1 MACERCAEANER
13 VIFLERVMN
22 KQNSKKLNSKQKT
35 IAVIA
40 LIVTV
45 LLAICVTFAWYTN
58 RINGMKGEVRLGSF
72 NYEVSLYDVS
82 ASDYTV
88 TRAGTKAYTN
98 EKIDDTTFAQSTF
111 QLNDFANNSV
121 KYQVVKLTNNSGFG
135 IKAYEYLSF
144 GTLTEDQKTLA
155 NYFYFKPFKLSNN
168 AAAFPDFPSEVTEA
182 SLKNYFSSHTANLPS
197 ASAIAAVDTDWT
209 FGNLNNN
216 SVALEK
222 SAVSNGATEYYL
234 LAYTLRGTT
243 PEQIAA
249 GGGFDL
255 TPVIAIGQS
264 NGPVPQTSGSAKAIY
279 ADSWYE
285 LKSAIA
291 SANPGDTV
299 YLTANVSSPAN
310 TGLSIDND
318 INLNLNGYDL
328 TVAGDLVFN
337 YNSRENR
344 NLTVPAAS
352 HLTVRGNMYVASLG
366 AFSVNGSGSSQN
378 ILLGNRV
385 TGEGG
390 TTVTGGNL
398 FVNCGLAV
406 DQKTK
411 IANASTDEEKLTA
424 VTDDVIVEDSGF
436 SLNNVV
442 VQKVTV
448 SDKENATVTVNGSNT
463 MVKIGSGSTVK
474 AVTTET
480 NLNDIYIAN
489 YGTIAS
495 LNLAN
500 VAYPSSRNYDCGLY
514 VVNYNTVSTISLST
528 AARGFKSADTYY
540 NTRIKDAEGART
552 SFKNIVPTSG
562 YFKVV
567 DVEPFASSDVE
578 NSEVKN
584 LGGGVY
590 EVYLRNTNLNTETA
604 SESINALFTQ
614 YGFDA
619 LDCKELRMITTNAIT
634 LKTLQFTDI
643 RDNFKNVNTV
653 DLSRSAIADDTIP
666 ANAFNVT
673 ASTAT
678 NKILNLNTVV
688 LPRTQVSIGNAAFK
702 GTNIEAITITSN
714 ISSIGREAF
723 YTNTNLEVTW
733 DNSDVSTLATF
744 VNNDAF
750 DSDKTIIFMDPAVVQ
765 NAYNNNNFTDEWKL
779 NMYENY
785 DFKANQG
792 TYYCKYA
799 RDGAQDACEIIYYA
813 GTIADKAGL
822 DLVPNQLNDGTSNYT
837 VTGIKQQAFKK
848 AIIADSGRT
857 STGVIVDLTNC
868 TKVAA
873 YAFEG
878 NLTVSELSLGNVYS
892 IGAAAFANNNIV
904 YSNARPN
911 TFSGMNTLEERAFA
925 GAIVSGGI
933 VDLHALASAKY
944 APGENVFAGFRF
956 NGSYSGNA
964 SDNAVLDLR
973 NLSSIPSNFAGSAQ
987 IRSDILLNGVGTISA
1002 GAFSG
1007 AIKTNNTETPT
1018 NIVDARDVKVIGEKA
1033 FSDIECNILYLGT
1046 HDASLKDIQHPYE
1059 SIIGSTSGINIKTL
1073 VLDGD
1078 FATSDSPALAS
1089 SVSTDMITI
1098 GTLQLTHDTTTIPA
1112 YAFATNRDVESGAFT
1127 MNPNLTINNVSTS
1140 QEVEGQTVTAS
1151 FTIGDAAF
1159 KGTGFSATEKDFE
1172 GVTSIGV
1179 RAFAASTIV
1188 NLNLGEKITT
1198 IANENFIQYCDG
1210 IKNLYIETVL
1220 PEPEE
1225 GSEEETVLTD
1235 YLVVLGGTTAADE
1248 AFSSAGTT
1256 VGTTAAPFRIR
1267 VPKTLLMTYLD
1278 DNVWSGWENYFEAQ
1292 VHRYQTGTA
1301 AQQLTW
1307 YYYIVNY
1314 ADGTQGIHIITCE
1327 FTGTSKTLTT
1337 ISVTNPAVIDGI
1349 SVTELGADYDMFKN
1363 FPASVATINFT
1374 ITQGEQSQPATLESI
1389 NGNALQNPLIRMLNS
1404 ETRSTNQR
1412 FVFDGPN
1419 GLLLRKNVKASP
1431 NGVSANNEL
1440 VKVHNWLCRNNITW
1454 IRKTATTQKIP
1465 LEISK
1470 IQKGAFAGAS
1480 YYVSST
1486 GTWKPLE
1493 NMELEAKSTSRNFD
1507 HKLAFIEAGAFD
1519 HSGVTNF
1526 DLSNLQNTLT
1536 IGQDAFGSPRELT
1549 VDSNGYYTYQQAAGL
1564 TITLPAG
1571 QLDSY
1576 KDTSSFYLYYK
1587 YGCLTE
1593 ASGTSVEQNAAQTQK
1608 KTTSL
1613 KNNEYDIT
1621 LGGVKYHLMNSGTE
1635 YEGTTYTSNS
1645 TKLIAVV
1652 TGLSEQTAASST
1664 LIIPSTVSYRG
1675 INYTVV
1681 GITDKALGTNDVLET
1696 LILPNKDVIYSS
1708 TALAGCSK
1716 LGTIQ
1721 YSDIVAYTENAENNV
1736 AALPAPSSKSL
1747 IEDTSEENSGE

>member
-1 MACERCAEANER
+1 
-13 VIFLERVMN
+13 MN

-168 AAAFPDFPSEVTEA
+168 AAAFPDFPSEVTET

-222 SAVSNGATEYYL
+222 SAVSDDATEYYL

-255 TPVIAIGQS
+255 TPVIAIGQT

-310 TGLSIDND
+310 TGLSIDNG

-328 TVAGDLVFN
+328 TIAGDLVFN
-337 YNSRENR
+337 YNTKENR

-352 HLTVRGNMYVASLG
+352 TLTVKGNMRITSLG
-366 AFSVNGSGSSQN
+366 AFSLNGSGSSKN
-378 ILLGNRV
+378 IILGERV
-385 TGEGG
+385 TGDNG

-398 FVNCGLAV
+398 YVNCGLAV
-406 DQKTK
+406 DQKTR
-411 IANASTDEEKLTA
+411 IANASTDEEKETA

-442 VQKVTV
+442 VQKVTD
-448 SDKENATVTVNGSNT
+448 SDRENATVTVNGSNT
-463 MVKIGSGSTVK
+463 MVKIGSGSTVN
-474 AVTTET
+474 AVTTESGV
-480 NLNDIYIAN
+480 NDIYIAN
-489 YGTIAS
+489 YGTITS

-514 VVNYNTVSTISLST
+514 VVNYNTVGAVSIST
-528 AARGFKSADTYY
+528 AARGYKSADTAY

-567 DVEPFASSDVE
+567 DVEPFTSSDVE
-578 NSEVKN
+578 NSEVKS

-688 LPRTQVSIGNAAFK
+688 LPRTQISIGNAAFK
-702 GTNIEAITITSN
+702 GTNIEQITISSN

-723 YTNTNLEVTW
+723 YTNTNLEVNW
-733 DNSDVSTLATF
+733 DNSDSSMLATF

-750 DSDKTIIFMDPAVVQ
+750 DASKTIIFMDPAVVQ

-792 TYYCKYA
+792 AYYCKYA
-799 RDGAQDACEIIYYA
+799 RDGAEDACEIIYYA

-822 DLVPNQLNDGTSNYT
+822 DLVPNQINDGTSNYT
-837 VTGIKQQAFKK
+837 VTGIKRQAFKK
-848 AIIADSGRT
+848 SIATDNGRT
-857 STGVIVDLTNC
+857 STGVVIDLTNC
-868 TKVAA
+868 TKVDAQ
-873 YAFEG
+873 AFMG
-878 NLTVSELSLGNVYS
+878 NLTVSELSLGGVYS
-892 IGAAAFANNNIV
+892 IGESAFEGNNIV
-904 YSNARPN
+904 YSAARPN
-911 TFSGMNTLEERAFA
+911 TFSGMNAVGNRAFA
-925 GAIVSGGI
+925 NAIVSGGI
-933 VDLHALASAKY
+933 IDLHGVSSAKY
-944 APGENVFAGFRF
+944 APGDNVFAGFRF
-956 NGSYSGNA
+956 LGSYSGNA
-964 SDNAVLDLR
+964 SGNAVLDLR

-1007 AIKTNNTETPT
+1007 AIKTNSTETPT
-1018 NIVDARDVKVIGEKA
+1018 NIVDARDVKVIGAKA

-1078 FATSDSPALAS
+1078 FATTDSPALAS
-1089 SVSTDMITI
+1089 SESSETITI
-1098 GTLQLTHDTTTIPA
+1098 DTLQLSATTTTIPQ
-1112 YAFATNRDVESGAFT
+1112 YAFATERDVESGAFT
-1127 MNPNLTINNVSTS
+1127 MSPNLTINNVSTS
-1140 QEVEGQTVTAS
+1140 QEVGGQTVTAS

-1159 KGTGFSATEKDFE
+1159 RGTGFSATEKDFE

-1188 NLNLGEKITT
+1188 NLNLGETITN
-1198 IANENFIQYCDG
+1198 IASENFIQYCDG
-1210 IKNLYIETVL
+1210 IKNLTIETVM
-1220 PEPEE
+1220 PEE
-1225 GSEEETVLTD
+1225 EEEDVDLSD
-1235 YLVVLGGTTAADE
+1235 FMVVLGGTAAADE
-1248 AFSSAGTT
+1248 EFSSTGTT
-1256 VGTTAAPFRIR
+1256 VGTTAAPFRIH
-1267 VPKTLLMTYLD
+1267 VPDLIMMTYLD
-1278 DNVWSGWENYFEAQ
+1278 DTVWSGWKNYFDAQ
-1292 VHRYQTGTA
+1292 IHSFPDGNNI
-1301 AQQLTW
+1301 W
-1307 YYYIVNY
+1307 YYYVVNY
-1314 ADGTQGIHIITCE
+1314 SDGTTGIHAVDYKYGGSSTTI
-1327 FTGTSKTLTT
+1327 KTLSLDTPSE
-1337 ISVTNPAVIDGI
+1337 IGGID
-1349 SVTELGADYDMFKN
+1349 VTEVGDDFDMFTKV
-1363 FPASVATINFT
+1363 PASVTAINLRL
-1374 ITQGEQSQPATLESI
+1374 QCGNAGALQSI
-1389 NGNALQNPLIRMLNS
+1389 NGNALQSPLIKQIRVSGTNPRFRYDSTNGLLIRMNIL
-1404 ETRSTNQR
+1404 TQ
-1412 FVFDGPN
+1412 
-1419 GLLLRKNVKASP
+1419 AS
-1431 NGVSANNEL
+1431 GGDQANDEV
-1440 VKVHNWLCRNNITW
+1440 VKVHNWLTS
-1454 IRKTATTQKIP
+1454 TTRRTSDTVTIP
-1465 LEISK
+1465 IAVTK
-1470 IQKGAFAGAS
+1470 IQKGAFAGTR
-1480 YYVSST
+1480 YYDSNRDTV
-1486 GTWKPLE
+1486 GHPLE
-1493 NMELEAKSTSRNFD
+1493 KMTLQSGT

-1519 HSGVTNF
+1519 HSSVTNF

-1549 VDSNGYYTYQQAAGL
+1549 VDSNGYYTYQKAAGL

-1571 QLDSY
+1571 QLNSY

-1593 ASGTSVEQNAAQTQK
+1593 ASGASVEQNAAQTQK

-1696 LILPNKDVIYSS
+1696 LILPNKDVVYSS
-1708 TALAGCSK
+1708 TALTGCSK

-1747 IEDTSEENSGE
+1747 IEDTSEDSGE